1 MKGFISATAN
11 FTVNSVTA
19 GNRTLRVDFP
29 RYLLCAFE
37 CGGELEQD
45 PPTSSWPR
53 PMTSDSREGDF
64 DSGSSAFPEG
74 MAPKRQPEGC
84 RLGSGVAG

>member
-1 MKGFISATAN
+1 
-11 FTVNSVTA
+11 
-19 GNRTLRVDFP
+19 
-29 RYLLCAFE
+29 
-37 CGGELEQD
+37 
-45 PPTSSWPR
+45 
-53 PMTSDSREGDF
+53 MTSDSREGDF